1 MEGTPVRLA
10 TLSTCQLVR
19 ETAVDA
25 ITSRIYTCI
34 KFDARSDGGFMPQ
47 ALFNNQE
54 TVRTT
59 VTLPAS
65 LLKRSQ
71 KLIDSGEV
79 PNRNVLI
86 VSALE
91 RLLAELE
98 RAEIDRQFAAMADDA
113 VFQKL
118 QTEMA
123 ESFEA
128 SDWEALLD
136 GEQTL
141 E

>member
-1 MEGTPVRLA
+1 
-10 TLSTCQLVR
+10 
-19 ETAVDA
+19 
-25 ITSRIYTCI
+25 
-34 KFDARSDGGFMPQ
+34 MPQ
-47 ALFNNQE
+47 ALFNSQD

-71 KLIDSGEV
+71 KLIDSGQV

-98 RAEIDRQFAAMADDA
+98 REEIDRQFAAMADDA
-113 VFQKL
+113 DFQKL

-123 ESFEA
+123 ESFED

>member
-1 MEGTPVRLA
+1 
-10 TLSTCQLVR
+10 
-19 ETAVDA
+19 
-25 ITSRIYTCI
+25 
-34 KFDARSDGGFMPQ
+34 MPQ

>member
-1 MEGTPVRLA
+1 
-10 TLSTCQLVR
+10 
-19 ETAVDA
+19 
-25 ITSRIYTCI
+25 
-34 KFDARSDGGFMPQ
+34 MPQ
-47 ALFNNQE
+47 ALLNNQE

-71 KLIDSGEV
+71 KLIDSGQV

-98 RAEIDRQFAAMADDA
+98 RAEIDRQFAAMAEDEA
-113 VFQKL
+113 YQSL
-118 QTEMA
+118 QTEIA
-123 ESFEA
+123 ESFDE

-136 GEQTL
+136 GERTL

>member
-1 MEGTPVRLA
+1 MHQG
-10 TLSTCQLVR
+10 
-19 ETAVDA
+19 
-25 ITSRIYTCI
+25 
-34 KFDARSDGGFMPQ
+34 
-47 ALFNNQE
+47 LFNNQE

-65 LLKRSQ
+65 LLQRSQ
-71 KLIDSGEV
+71 KLIDSGQV

-98 RAEIDRQFAAMADDA
+98 RAEIDRQFAAMAEDEA
-113 VFQKL
+113 YQTL
-118 QTEMA
+118 QTDIA
-123 ESFEA
+123 ESFAE
-128 SDWEALLD
+128 SDWEAFGE

-141 E
+141 K

>member
-1 MEGTPVRLA
+1 
-10 TLSTCQLVR
+10 
-19 ETAVDA
+19 
-25 ITSRIYTCI
+25 
-34 KFDARSDGGFMPQ
+34 MPQ
-47 ALFNNQE
+47 ALLNNQE

-59 VTLPAS
+59 VTLPAD
-65 LLKRSQ
+65 LLKRGQ
-71 KLIDSGEV
+71 KLIDSGQV

-86 VSALE
+86 ISALE

-113 VFQKL
+113 AYQTL

-123 ESFEA
+123 ESFDE
-128 SDWEALLD
+128 SDWEVLLD
-136 GEQTL
+136 GERAR

>member
-1 MEGTPVRLA
+1 MQNGL
-10 TLSTCQLVR
+10 LQ
-19 ETAVDA
+19 
-25 ITSRIYTCI
+25 
-34 KFDARSDGGFMPQ
+34 
-47 ALFNNQE
+47 NQK

-59 VTLPAS
+59 VTFPAD
-65 LLKRSQ
+65 LLQRSQ
-71 KLIDSGEV
+71 KLIDAGRV

-98 RAEIDRQFAAMADDA
+98 RAEIDQQFAAMAED
-113 VFQKL
+113 KTY
-118 QTEMA
+118 QTTQVEMA
-123 ESFEA
+123 KSFEE

-141 E
+141 K